1 MAYSR
6 IALLDSVNNEITPYV
21 DIEGIYL
28 SEDYLTKKTA
38 SILVG
43 IDTSAGEDIKASS
56 VAVIT
61 GFKVDPNNK
70 HKVLAIKQNITT
82 STILDG
88 DDAGAAAG
96 TYLQYDGN
104 GKYSWVPGNAID
116 GAQGYQ
122 GPQGP
127 RGYQGYQGTQG
138 PRGPQGFQ
146 GPQGTQ
152 GNRGYQGFQGT
163 QGTRGYQGFQ
173 GTQGFQGPQGKP
185 GNDSTVRGPQGFQGP
200 QGPGGTNGTNG
211 TDGVNGTN
219 GKDGD
224 RGYQGFQGKPGS
236 DSTVAGPRGY
246 QGFQGKQGPTGDAWF
261 SSGTGSGTADGSI
274 GTSYAVYAP
283 AFYEA
288 SDANLKTNVEPIE
301 ENIIEQIFCH
311 EPELIKKFQWINSG
325 EFSYGVIAQEIQ
337 KFAPELVAECDGHL
351 KVNYD
356 ATLAMLVGA
365 LIRRVKNLESKVNML
380 QAYH

>member
-6 IALLDSVNNEITPYV
+6 VALLDSVNNEITPYV

-43 IDTSAGEDIKASS
+43 IDTSVGEDVKAAS

-61 GFKVDPNNK
+61 GFEADPNDK
-70 HKVLAIKQNITT
+70 HKIRAIKQNIST
-82 STILDG
+82 SSILSG
-88 DDAGAAAG
+88 DDAGAEPG
-96 TYLQYDGN
+96 TYLQYDGD
-104 GKYSWVPGNAID
+104 GKYSWVPGDAIE
-116 GAQGYQ
+116 GAQGI
-122 GPQGP
+122 QGP
-127 RGYQGYQGTQG
+127 RGYQGAKGDNGGTG
-138 PRGPQGFQ
+138 ARGFQ
-146 GPQGTQ
+146 GF
-152 GNRGYQGFQGT
+152 QGFQGT
-163 QGTRGYQGFQ
+163 
-173 GTQGFQGPQGKP
+173 
-185 GNDSTVRGPQGFQGP
+185 
-200 QGPGGTNGTNG
+200 
-211 TDGVNGTN
+211 
-219 GKDGD
+219 
-224 RGYQGFQGKPGS
+224 
-236 DSTVAGPRGY
+236 
-246 QGFQGKQGPTGDAWF
+246 TGDSWF
-261 SSGTGSGTADGSI
+261 SSGTGSATSSGNI
-274 GTSYAVYAP
+274 GTSYTVYAP

-288 SDANLKTNVEPIE
+288 SDANLKTNVEAIE
-301 ENIIEQIFCH
+301 ENIIEQIFSH
-311 EPELIKKFQWINSG
+311 EPELIKRFQWIDSG

>member
-6 IALLDSVNNEITPYV
+6 VALLDSVNNEITPYV

-43 IDTSAGEDIKASS
+43 IDTSVGEDVKAAS

-61 GFKVDPNNK
+61 GFEADPNDK
-70 HKVLAIKQNITT
+70 HKIRAIKQNIST
-82 STILDG
+82 SSILSG
-88 DDAGAAAG
+88 DDAGAEPG
-96 TYLQYDGN
+96 TYLQYDGD
-104 GKYSWVPGNAID
+104 GKYSWVPGDAIE
-116 GAQGYQ
+116 GAQGV
-122 GPQGP
+122 QGP
-127 RGYQGYQGTQG
+127 RG
-138 PRGPQGFQ
+138 
-146 GPQGTQ
+146 
-152 GNRGYQGFQGT
+152 FQGT
-163 QGTRGYQGFQ
+163 
-173 GTQGFQGPQGKP
+173 
-185 GNDSTVRGPQGFQGP
+185 
-200 QGPGGTNGTNG
+200 
-211 TDGVNGTN
+211 
-219 GKDGD
+219 
-224 RGYQGFQGKPGS
+224 
-236 DSTVAGPRGY
+236 
-246 QGFQGKQGPTGDAWF
+246 TGDSWF
-261 SSGTGSGTADGSI
+261 SSGTGSATSAGNI
-274 GTSYAVYAP
+274 GTSYTVYAP

-301 ENIIEQIFCH
+301 ESIIEEIFNH
-311 EPELIKKFQWINSG
+311 EPELIKRFQWIDSG

-365 LIRRVKNLESKVNML
+365 LIRRVKNLESKFNML